1 MNLQKLRRSGR
12 VSKTVPILLIGND
25 YEGRV
30 FTEDTRTVMLSF
42 HGAGIVSGHKLVAE
56 QELVLR
62 SIESQ
67 RETEIRV
74 VGEIGSQGN
83 LHTYGVAF
91 LDETLDFWGM
101 EFPAP
106 PSLEER
112 PLELVLECS
121 GCNSTATLLNG
132 DYEFDVCAI
141 HGGLVRHCAEC
152 GFATVWKRA
161 EPGNVPRAAPAKV
174 ERETAEQRR
183 VTASARATEMKPELR
198 EESGKEQLVER
209 FAFQVLDRARAREQA
224 EAAKRNAAPAGQTAP
239 GASRAEARTGT
250 AALEDRRQ
258 RTRAKVNYFAC
269 VRSALFGDE
278 VVTCIDMSRG
288 GLAFWTK
295 NQYGISTQLSI
306 AVPFSPETPKGPAIF
321 VEARVVN
328 VAEAPDR
335 KMYRCGVAF
344 LPTTGSRAH
353 T

>member
-62 SIESQ
+62 STESQ

-161 EPGNVPRAAPAKV
+161 EPGKVPRAAPAKV

-198 EESGKEQLVER
+198 RKAGRSNWWSDSRSKCWIALER
-209 FAFQVLDRARAREQA
+209 GSKRKRRSATRRLPGRRHRERREQ
-224 EAAKRNAAPAGQTAP
+224 RRGL
-239 GASRAEARTGT
+239 GRRRWRTGGSGRG
-250 AALEDRRQ
+250 RR
-258 RTRAKVNYFAC
+258 
-269 VRSALFGDE
+269 
-278 VVTCIDMSRG
+278 
-288 GLAFWTK
+288 
-295 NQYGISTQLSI
+295 
-306 AVPFSPETPKGPAIF
+306 
-321 VEARVVN
+321 
-328 VAEAPDR
+328 
-335 KMYRCGVAF
+335 
-344 LPTTGSRAH
+344 
-353 T
+353 